1 MIEVAV
7 LAGLIILGAVVG
19 VVRSR
24 RGDDSE
30 KMPNPFRR

>member
-7 LAGLIILGAVVG
+7 LAGLVLFGAVVG

-24 RGDDSE
+24 RGDDTS

>member
-7 LAGLIILGAVVG
+7 LAGLVVVGAVLG

-24 RGDDSE
+24 RGGDTN
-30 KMPNPFRR
+30 KMPNPFQR